1 MLFSKAISTAPMEA
15 PLAGPNPETFQLLT
29 RPPHVE
35 GIDLFSSLWAEGAD
49 DSPAAKALLPRD
61 FQWVSAGAAGPRVPL
76 QLCEFLAYK
85 AGIAYESEPR
95 IKAHLE
101 SCGEGLSGKA
111 GRFRFFD
118 ATKAGE
124 SQPGRL
130 ADAQGY
136 GFVFDRTAFIVFR
149 GTESAYDWAINRI
162 DALTDQLGGTS
173 DRRYRDL
180 KRVYGEL
187 LDKLGDPS
195 PGRHVGF
202 CIAWASIKDQVEAWL
217 VEVLEDDLADSIVYT
232 GHSLGGA
239 LAQVAAFDHARIQE
253 KMQAQSGAAFDRIG
267 AVVTFGAPAVGGN
280 QYVDAYKALLGDR
293 TVLLES
299 SGDLVP
305 RIMDRWY
312 YRALYPLRQRV
323 KSGIQVHTETKGG
336 FGKVAR
342 PWTFA
347 SEPPLSD
354 SEIDAML
361 RSIKEEAEKQ
371 ARERDRRE
379 QSGAHDNQ
387 PKASNAANSASGK
400 QPPSKPASSSGT
412 PPGKPQSP
420 DTDEPNWVVIAV
432 VGAFALVAALLV
444 WYFVRRKLFAHD
456 IEQRYALYLSTLSY
470 QQLRATY
477 KGDIPRAD
485 EALARHLVYIR
496 GDLAK
501 AKALAKAIPGA
512 SSDQKEFFASVQG
525 LPLLIKVRD
534 DPTFIEYLKRSD
546 TFL

>member
-1 MLFSKAISTAPMEA
+1 MLFAKAVSKAPIEA
-15 PLAGPNPETFQLLT
+15 PLAGPNPETFQLLA

-35 GIDLFSSLWAEGAD
+35 GIELFSSLWADGVD
-49 DSPAAKALLPRD
+49 DSPAAKVLLPRD
-61 FQWVSAGAAGPRVPL
+61 FQWLSVGAAGPRVPL

-101 SCGEGLSGKA
+101 SCSEGLSGNA

-124 SQPGRL
+124 AQPGHL

-136 GFVFDRTAFIVFR
+136 GFVFERTAFVVFR
-149 GTESAYDWAINRI
+149 GTESAYDWEINRI
-162 DALTDQLGGTS
+162 DALTDQLGGTT

-180 KRVYGEL
+180 RKVYGEL

-239 LAQVAAFDHARIQE
+239 LAQVAAFDHARIQA
-253 KMQAQSGAAFDRIG
+253 KMQAQSNAAFDRIG
-267 AVVTFGAPAVGGN
+267 AVVTFGAPAVGGEN
-280 QYVDAYKALLGDR
+280 YVKAYKTLLGDR
-293 TVLLES
+293 TILLES

-323 KSGIQVHTETKGG
+323 KSGVQVHTEEKSG
-336 FGKVAR
+336 FGKVAA
-342 PWTFA
+342 PWRFA
-347 SEPPLSD
+347 NEPPLSD
-354 SEIDAML
+354 GEIDAML

-371 ARERDRRE
+371 ERERD
-379 QSGAHDNQ
+379 QKDDHPNVSGTT
-387 PKASNAANSASGK
+387 NATSQK
-400 QPPSKPASSSGT
+400 QPQSEPASSSG
-412 PPGKPQSP
+412 PSSGKPQSQSA
-420 DTDEPNWVVIAV
+420 DAPNWVVIVV
-432 VGAFALVAALLV
+432 VGVFTLAAALLV

-477 KGDIPRAD
+477 KGDLPRAN
-485 EALARHLVYIR
+485 EALARHLLYIR
-496 GDLAK
+496 GDLGK
-501 AKALAKAIPGA
+501 AKALADAIPGA
-512 SSDQKEFFASVQG
+512 PSGQAQFFASVQG
-525 LPLLIKVRD
+525 LPLLINVRD